1 MQIIEYAEIAELR
14 NDTSWSKS
22 CANHSSENY
31 MIEQLVDCY
40 SHNFKFMIHACMIT
54 FFVALKDCFIV
65 TYVRKRLFLY
75 CTKVIMVKLRTTVI
89 IFLEIFITE

>member
-14 NDTSWSKS
+14 NDMSLSKS

-40 SHNFKFMIHACMIT
+40 SHNFKFMIHAYMIT

-75 CTKVIMVKLRTTVI
+75 CTKVIMALRMTLI
-89 IFLEIFITE
+89 IFLETFITE